1 MHLQAGPRGRFPGTG
16 AGEAS
21 RVNLGLGRGPHQA
34 AHLCRPS
41 DLAKEPD
48 PRGLDRSRKQTG
60 ELSLSPDVGGPTAG
74 DAEPSWV
81 PESRGWKCKAGS
93 SLPCLAFPSFS
104 FQSPV
109 EPRLPMSRLW
119 PDSPTLP
126 LLCSRWHL
134 PSIRADSTA
143 FPEELGSVQAIF
155 RCKGAAGAEGI

>member
-1 MHLQAGPRGRFPGTG
+1 MKRISECRFEKRRWKG
-16 AGEAS
+16 
-21 RVNLGLGRGPHQA
+21 
-34 AHLCRPS
+34 
-41 DLAKEPD
+41 KK
-48 PRGLDRSRKQTG
+48 DRSRKQTG

-74 DAEPSWV
+74 DAEPTWV

-104 FQSPV
+104 SQSPV

-155 RCKGAAGAEGI
+155 RCKGAAGAEGM